1 MTAEKKHPLNEQDIS
16 TAIYHRTAESI
27 STEIEGETVILNMKT
42 GKYCGLNEVGTVVW
56 EELEKQKK
64 FDDLKSRILQEFN
77 VSEEDCTAHLI
88 TFLNDMAANSLI
100 EVKVEADR

>member
-1 MTAEKKHPLNEQDIS
+1 MDGQDINKVF
-16 TAIYHRTAESI
+16 YYRTPESI
-27 STEIEGETVILNMKT
+27 STEIGGETVILNMKT